1 MKIGSIDISRAFRI
15 EHPGFFTTWD
25 FRRKV
30 EHAFADLSSR
40 CVTDGYYTAGCT
52 SLGRLAALG

>member
-1 MKIGSIDISRAFRI
+1 MKIGSIDISRGFRI
-15 EHPGFFTTWD
+15 EHPDVFTTSED
-25 FRRKV
+25 EV

-40 CVTDGYYTAGCT
+40 CVTDGYFTADCT